1 MKIYS
6 VSSPTDK
13 QITTSLTSLCKQW
26 RENRGDHL
34 PGICQHLMTN
44 EDDHLPIT
52 IIPGKSYF
60 SPIQHQSDSLATE
73 RNLSI
78 AGVLAGLLFILLIIA
93 AVLRIRARNNKKVL
107 RRDTD
112 SVEYEMCHLN
122 TSQLSTIVDVPP
134 DYQTVE
140 EEDTELPSYDE
151 ALLEQLESGV
161 HSSL

>member
-1 MKIYS
+1 VIQCRVFTQKLALNYKLIMKLS
-6 VSSPTDK
+6 LVSLPADQ

-34 PGICQHLMTN
+34 PGICKHLMTN
-44 EDDHLPIT
+44 VDGHLPIT

-93 AVLRIRARNNKKVL
+93 AVLRIRARNNKKVRMRNHPRGGNGFL
-107 RRDTD
+107 A
-112 SVEYEMCHLN
+112 
-122 TSQLSTIVDVPP
+122 QVPCITM
-134 DYQTVE
+134 Y
-140 EEDTELPSYDE
+140 LF
-151 ALLEQLESGV
+151 AGA
-161 HSSL
+161 